1 MVMARAIDRRLWTL
15 QFPLREG
22 ERAIQRSSTGFEAVQ
37 VAAAA
42 ALRPGL
48 DWIAPHHRDLA
59 LCLAMGTSPLDVMLA
74 ILGRESDPTSGGRQE
89 PGSFGSRRARI
100 ITTSALTGA
109 QIPHAAGVAYASK
122 IHGLDEV
129 TLASIGERG
138 TDTGD
143 WHEGINFAAVHRLPL
158 VCLVQDDAPRAI
170 APPGQVAID
179 LIAKRA
185 DGYGIAAESID
196 GGEFDVSFD
205 VLCRAVDRAR
215 SGEGPTLVHARITPL
230 TSLTPRGAFQSQDQ
244 LETVALQDPVERMR
258 GRLHDD
264 LLLDDDT
271 DDQIQRD
278 CISVVE
284 AALDQARSAPMAQP
298 ASALDNV
305 LAGEV

>member
-15 QFPLREG
+15 SQLGGVLPIHGEVAAARRAPAGGADTGRETG
-22 ERAIQRSSTGFEAVQ
+22 VGRSTGFEAVQ

-48 DWIAPHHRDLA
+48 DWVVPSHRDLA

-74 ILGRESDPTSGGRQE
+74 TLGRGSDQTSAGRQE

-109 QIPHAAGVAYASK
+109 QIPHAAGIAYASK
-122 IHGLDEV
+122 INGLDEV

-158 VCLVQDDAPRAI
+158 VCLVQNDAPRAT

-196 GGEFDVSFD
+196 GGDFDVSFD
-205 VLCRAVDRAR
+205 ALCRAV
-215 SGEGPTLVHARITPL
+215 
-230 TSLTPRGAFQSQDQ
+230 
-244 LETVALQDPVERMR
+244 
-258 GRLHDD
+258 
-264 LLLDDDT
+264 
-271 DDQIQRD
+271 
-278 CISVVE
+278 
-284 AALDQARSAPMAQP
+284 
-298 ASALDNV
+298 
-305 LAGEV
+305 